1 MHEIPGIPRICRTP
15 KASPEEELR
24 RVRASFDSNDANVE
38 QDLDMCMNS
47 HGPQQENTGMVG
59 LTAVPD
65 AHALIDD
72 DLITMDI
79 KYRNPDHIKARGGVF
94 KFELNRASLAMKQ
107 IRRGYKDLQPQ
118 RNLTGTQ
125 CSEVF

>member
-1 MHEIPGIPRICRTP
+1 
-15 KASPEEELR
+15 
-24 RVRASFDSNDANVE
+24 
-38 QDLDMCMNS
+38 MCMNS
-47 HGPQQENTGMVG
+47 HGREQENTGMVG
-59 LTAVPD
+59 ITAVPD